1 VVEEQRKLLFSY
13 LGRCHLD
20 LAVYA
25 LAIDKYIEV
34 VWETA
39 VRKYR
44 ISELRTLIDQALDE
58 RDEESFY
65 RYSTELK
72 RLRKGE

>member
-1 VVEEQRKLLFSY
+1 LIF
-13 LGRCHLD
+13 
-20 LAVYA
+20 AVYA

-44 ISELRTLIDQALDE
+44 IAQLRTLIDLALDK

-72 RLRKGE
+72 RLKKGE

>member
-1 VVEEQRKLLFSY
+1 MIFT
-13 LGRCHLD
+13 
-20 LAVYA
+20 VYA

-44 ISELRTLIDQALDE
+44 IMQLMTLIDQSLD
-58 RDEESFY
+58 RI
-65 RYSTELK
+65 K
-72 RLRKGE
+72 RLFISIRQS

>member
-1 VVEEQRKLLFSY
+1 MIF
-13 LGRCHLD
+13 
-20 LAVYA
+20 AVYA

-44 ISELRTLIDQALDE
+44 IAQLRTLIDLALDE
-58 RDEESFY
+58 RDEEAFY
-65 RYSTELK
+65 RYSTELN
-72 RLRKGE
+72 RLKKGG